1 MKIRRTSA
9 ALAVTVTGALLFS
22 ACSGTSG
29 EGETDGGDD
38 AGINTATAVTVAW
51 EAPLNEL
58 NLSSQNGNATQNAVI
73 NYMLN
78 SGFSYYDADLNIV
91 KDESFGTYEK
101 LSDDP
106 LTVKYTF
113 GDDTKWSDG
122 TPVDAT
128 EILLDWAGQSGK
140 FNTVEAQTDEE
151 GNVTNQAEVDAGVY
165 FDGSDPGV
173 ALISQNPEISDDNKS
188 ITVVYDKPFGDWEL
202 SWTNEFVPAHVVG
215 QKALEIE
222 DPEEAKAAV
231 RDAILNN
238 DTAALSKI
246 SKFWNEGFEFT
257 SLPDDPSLYVSN
269 GAYTL
274 EEYKENQYLT
284 LKANPDFKGKNKGSV
299 ETITVRYIDD
309 PMAQVQALENGEV
322 DLIGPQASADV
333 RTALEGLDGVETHS
347 GIEGTYEHVDL
358 VFQNGGPFDAN
369 TYGGDAEKAKAV
381 RQAFL
386 LTIPRQTIVDNLI
399 KPLNP
404 DAEVRNSNILLPGS
418 PNYDEMV
425 AENGSDFYDASKA
438 AENLEKAKQLLA
450 DAGVATPVKVRFAY
464 NNENTRRVNELA
476 LITDTAAQAGFEIV
490 DTGRPA
496 AEWGTLLATGQDQYD
511 ASLFGWQ
518 STSTAVTESDANFRW
533 APNPGVNNYGK
544 YDNPAVDAALDK
556 LQVSTDPEEQFQ
568 LQLEVEKNLWADGFG
583 VTIFQFPAI
592 QGWDE
597 NLKGVESITISPTI
611 FHGFWN
617 WTFEG

>member
-1 MKIRRTSA
+1 LKIRRTSA

-29 EGETDGGDD
+29 DGETETDD
-38 AGINTATAVTVAW
+38 SGINTESAVTVAW

-58 NLSSQNGNATQNAVI
+58 NLSSSNGNATQNAII

-78 SGFSYYDADLNIV
+78 SGFNYYDADLNIV

-101 LSDDP
+101 ISDDP
-106 LTVKYTF
+106 LTVEYTF
-113 GDDTKWSDG
+113 GEDTKWSDG

-140 FNTVEAQTDEE
+140 FNNVEAVTDPETGE
-151 GNVTNQAEVDAGVY
+151 VTNQAELDAGVY
-165 FDGSDPGV
+165 FDGADPGI
-173 ALISQNPEISDDNKS
+173 ALISQNPEISEDGKS

-215 QKALEIE
+215 QNALGIE

-238 DTAALSKI
+238 DSAALSEI
-246 SKFWNEGFEFT
+246 AKFWNSGFEFT
-257 SLPDDPSLYVSN
+257 TLPEDPALYVSN

-274 EEYKENQYLT
+274 EEYEENQYLT
-284 LKANPDFKGKNKGSV
+284 LKANPDYQGTNKPSV
-299 ETITVRYIDD
+299 DTVTVRYIED
-309 PMAQVQALENGEV
+309 PMAQVQALQNGEV

-333 RTALEGLDGVETHS
+333 RTAIEALEGVETHS

-358 VFQNGGPFDAN
+358 VFDNNGPFDPD

-386 LTIPRQTIVDNLI
+386 LSIPRQTIVDNLI

-404 DAEVRNSNILLPGS
+404 DAEVRNSNILIPGS
-418 PNYDEMV
+418 PNYDQMV
-425 AENGSDFYDASKA
+425 AENGSDFYPNEGDVAKA
-438 AENLEKAKQLLA
+438 QQLLA
-450 DAGVATPVKVRFAY
+450 DAGVATPINVRFAY

-476 LITDTAAQAGFEIV
+476 LITDTALQAGFNIV

-496 AEWGTLLATGQDQYD
+496 AEWGTLLATGQTEYD

-533 APNPGVNNYGK
+533 APNRGVNNYGL
-544 YDNPAVDAALDK
+544 YNNPAVDAALDK
-556 LQVSTDPEEQFQ
+556 LQVATDPEEQFQ
-568 LQLEVEKNLWADGFG
+568 HQLEVEKNLWADGFG

-617 WTFEG
+617 WSFEG

>member
-29 EGETDGGDD
+29 DGETTTDDD
-38 AGINTATAVTVAW
+38 AGINNESAVTVAW

-58 NLSSQNGNATQNAVI
+58 NLSSQNGNATQNAII

-78 SGFSYYDADLNIV
+78 SGFNYYDADLNIV

-101 LSDDP
+101 TSDDP
-106 LTVKYTF
+106 LTVEYTVNE
-113 GDDTKWSDG
+113 DTKWSDG
-122 TPVDAT
+122 TAFDAT
-128 EILLDWAGQSGK
+128 DLLLSWAALSSK
-140 FNTVEAQTDEE
+140 FNNVEAELDEE
-151 GNVTNQAEVDAGVY
+151 GNVINQDEVDAGVY
-165 FDGSDPGV
+165 FDGTDPGI
-173 ALISQNPEISDDNKS
+173 ALITQTPEISEDGKT
-188 ITVVYDKPFGDWEL
+188 ITFVYDKPFGDWEL
-202 SWTNEFVPAHVVG
+202 SFTNEFVPAHVVA
-215 QKALEIE
+215 QNALGIE
-222 DPEEAKAAV
+222 DAQEAKDAL
-231 RDAILNN
+231 RDAILNG
-238 DTAALSKI
+238 DTASLSPV
-246 SKFWNEGFEFT
+246 SAFWNSGFEFT
-257 SLPDDPSLYVSN
+257 SLPEDPALYIST

-274 EEYKENQYLT
+274 EEYEENQFLT
-284 LKANPDFKGKNKGSV
+284 LKANPDYQGTNKASV

-309 PMAQVQALENGEV
+309 PMAQVQALQNGEV

-333 RTALEGLDGVETHS
+333 RTALEALDGIETQA

-358 VFQNGGPFDAN
+358 VFQNLGPFDPA
-369 TYGGDAEKAKAV
+369 TYGGDVEKAKAV

-386 LTIPRQTIVDNLI
+386 LSIPRQTIVDNLI

-404 DAEVRNSNILLPGS
+404 DAEVRNSQILLPGS
-418 PNYDEMV
+418 PNYDQMV
-425 AENGSDFYDASKA
+425 AENGSDFYAPSDDNVAKA
-438 AENLEKAKQLLA
+438 QQLLA
-450 DAGVATPVKVRFAY
+450 DAGVATPVQVRFAY

-476 LITDTAAQAGFEIV
+476 LITDTASQAGFEIV

-533 APNPGVNNYGK
+533 APTPGINNYGK
-544 YDNPAVDAALDK
+544 YNNPAVDAALDQ
-556 LQVSTDPEEQFQ
+556 LQVATEPDEQFAH
-568 LQLEVEKNLWADGFG
+568 QLEVEKNLWADAFG
-583 VTIFQFPAI
+583 VSIFQFPAI
-592 QGWDE
+592 QGWNE
-597 NLKGVESITISPTI
+597 SLAGVEPITISPTI
-611 FHGFWN
+611 FYGFWN

>member
-1 MKIRRTSA
+1 MRRTSA

-29 EGETDGGDD
+29 DGETDGGDD
-38 AGINTATAVTVAW
+38 AGINTESAVTVAW

-78 SGFSYYDADLNIV
+78 SGFNYYDADLNIV
-91 KDESFGTYEK
+91 QDESFGTYEK
-101 LSDDP
+101 VSDDP
-106 LTVKYTF
+106 LTIEYTVNEN
-113 GDDTKWSDG
+113 TKWSDG
-122 TPVDAT
+122 TAFDAT
-128 EILLDWAGQSGK
+128 DMLLSWAALSSK
-140 FNTVEAQTDEE
+140 FNTVEAELDEE
-151 GNVTNQAEVDAGVY
+151 GNVINQDEVDAGVY
-165 FDGSDPGV
+165 FDGTDPGI
-173 ALISQNPEISDDNKS
+173 ALITQTPEISEDGKT
-188 ITVVYDKPFGDWEL
+188 ITFVYDKPFGDWEL
-202 SWTNEFVPAHVVG
+202 SFTNEFVPAHVVA
-215 QKALEIE
+215 QKALGIE
-222 DPEEAKAAV
+222 DPQEAKDAL
-231 RDAILNN
+231 RDAIVNG
-238 DTAALSKI
+238 DTAALSPI
-246 SKFWNEGFEFT
+246 SSFWNSGFEFT
-257 SLPDDPSLYVSN
+257 SLPDDPALYVSN

-274 EEYKENQYLT
+274 EEYEENQFLT
-284 LKANPDFKGKNKGSV
+284 LKANPDYQGKNKASV
-299 ETITVRYIDD
+299 DTITVRYIED
-309 PMAQVQALENGEV
+309 PMAQVQALQNGEV

-333 RTALEGLDGVETHS
+333 RTALEALDGVETHS

-358 VFQNGGPFDAN
+358 VFQNGGPFDPQ

-418 PNYDEMV
+418 PNYDQMV
-425 AENGSDFYDASKA
+425 AENGSDFYDPSKA
-438 AENLEKAKQLLA
+438 AENIEKAKQLLA
-450 DAGVATPVKVRFAY
+450 DAGVATPITVRFAY
-464 NNENTRRVNELA
+464 NNENTRRVNQLA
-476 LITDTAAQAGFEIV
+476 LITDAASQAGFTIQ

-533 APNPGVNNYGK
+533 APTPGINNYGQ
-544 YDNPAVDAALDK
+544 YNNPAVDAALDQ
-556 LQVSTDPEEQFQ
+556 LQVATDPEEQFQ

>member
-1 MKIRRTSA
+1 LKIRRTSA

-29 EGETDGGDD
+29 EGETDGDD
-38 AGINTATAVTVAW
+38 AGINTESAVTVAW

-58 NLSSQNGNATQNAVI
+58 NLSSANGNATQNAVI

-78 SGFSYYDADLNIV
+78 SGFSYYDADLNLV
-91 KDESFGTYEK
+91 QDESFGTYEK
-101 LSDDP
+101 VSDDP
-106 LTVKYTF
+106 LTIKYTF

-122 TPVDAT
+122 VPVDAT
-128 EILLDWAGQSGK
+128 ELLLDWAGQSGK
-140 FNTVEAQTDEE
+140 FNTVEAETDPETGE
-151 GNVTNQAEVDAGVY
+151 VINQDEVDAGVY
-165 FDGSDPGV
+165 FDGSDPGI
-173 ALISQNPEISDDNKS
+173 ALISQNPEISEDNKS

-202 SWTNEFVPAHVVG
+202 NWTNEFVPAHVVG
-215 QKALEIE
+215 QHALEIE

-246 SKFWNEGFEFT
+246 SKFWNEGFQFT
-257 SLPDDPSLYVSN
+257 SLPEDPSLYVSN
-269 GAYTL
+269 GAYVL
-274 EEYKENQYLT
+274 EDYKENQYLT
-284 LKANPDFKGKNKGSV
+284 LKANPDFTGERKGSV
-299 ETITVRYIDD
+299 DTITVRYIDD

-333 RTALEGLDGVETHS
+333 RTALEALDGVETHS
-347 GIEGTYEHVDL
+347 GIEGTFEHVDL
-358 VFQNGGPFDAN
+358 VFQNKGPFDPA
-369 TYGGDAEKAKAV
+369 TYGGDVEKAKAV

-404 DAEVRNSNILLPGS
+404 DAEVRNSQILIPGS
-418 PNYDEMV
+418 PNYDQMV
-425 AENGSDFYDASKA
+425 EENGSVEYPDGGDI
-438 AENLEKAKQLLA
+438 EKAKQLLA
-450 DAGVATPVKVRFAY
+450 DAGVATPIDVRFAY

-476 LITDTAAQAGFEIV
+476 LITDTASQAGFNIV

-533 APNPGVNNYGK
+533 TPNPGVNNYGQ
-544 YDNPAVDAALDK
+544 YNNPAVDAALDE
-556 LQVSTDPEEQFQ
+556 LQVATDPEEQFQ